1 MNNRL
6 EFMEEAK
13 LTKLKVRQSNFT
25 LAQHDFDNK
34 NGAKF
39 FHPVNTYQRGSK
51 NTETPRMD
59 SGDLHF
65 IKQSKDINSTRNNG
79 NMSFEIAR
87 SGIDKFGK
95 KMMP

>member
-39 FHPVNTYQRGSK
+39 FHPLNTTYLGTQGANSA
-51 NTETPRMD
+51 TPRMD

-65 IKQSKDINSTRNNG
+65 VK
-79 NMSFEIAR
+79 
-87 SGIDKFGK
+87 
-95 KMMP
+95 

>member
-39 FHPVNTYQRGSK
+39 FHPVNTYLGTS
-51 NTETPRMD
+51 
-59 SGDLHF
+59 L
-65 IKQSKDINSTRNNG
+65 
-79 NMSFEIAR
+79 
-87 SGIDKFGK
+87 
-95 KMMP
+95 